1 MRDRQSGRLGYRG
14 ESLPLMS
21 SPVRLQRLPT
31 NVCTLRPAAAAY
43 FAYIE
48 ERRDLSLVMGEIP
61 KRNFPIQLTHDRFI
75 FTSRNNNPKITK
87 NQIWCCCLPFVR
99 AWWTNPLGPPLSFH
113 LSLFLFPRSSL
124 WIWFVLQNFFRKP
137 RNINQSKCVRE
148 RERKGPKKTKKKWFP

>member
-87 NQIWCCCLPFVR
+87 KSNLMLLFAFCAGVMDKSTWAAIILSPFTFSFPALLPLNLICS
-99 AWWTNPLGPPLSFH
+99 TELL
-113 LSLFLFPRSSL
+113 
-124 WIWFVLQNFFRKP
+124 
-137 RNINQSKCVRE
+137 
-148 RERKGPKKTKKKWFP
+148 